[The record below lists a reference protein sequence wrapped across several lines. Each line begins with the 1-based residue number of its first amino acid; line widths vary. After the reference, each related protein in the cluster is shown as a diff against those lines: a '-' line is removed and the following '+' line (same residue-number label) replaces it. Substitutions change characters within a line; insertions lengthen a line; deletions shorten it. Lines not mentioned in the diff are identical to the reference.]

1 MFSFLRRQRFRSADW
16 LALAVHADRID
27 LAQVDGGT
35 QGRTLLRCQTERFSD
50 SPAEALGRVRRQLG
64 RGDFLCSN
72 LLHAGAYQMQLTEA
86 PTVPPAEMR
95 DAVRWKLKDLLD
107 YPVDQATVDVVH
119 VPADGQDNARGHH
132 VFAVSARNADVAA
145 RMRLFH
151 DAKLPLHAIDVP
163 EMAQRNVAHLFE
175 QANRGLGVLCMD
187 SDGGLLT
194 VTRDGELFLA
204 RRTDIGL
211 AQIEGAAPER
221 REQALDKLVLELQR
235 SLDHFDRQFSYVS
248 LSRLL
253 VTPVPALLQHL
264 QANLDVPVDALE
276 LDDVMDLSAVPEL
289 GDPVRQ
295 REYIHVIGAAM
306 RMELGA

>member
-16 LALAVHADRID
+16 LAVAVHADRID
-27 LAQVDGGT
+27 LAQVDGAT
-35 QGRTLLRCQTERFSD
+35 QGRALLRCQTERFSD
-50 SPAEALGRVRRQLG
+50 NPAEALGRVRRQLG
-64 RGDFLCSN
+64 RGGFLCSN
-72 LLHAGAYQMQLTEA
+72 LLQAGSYQMQLTDA
-86 PTVPPAEMR
+86 PPVPPGEMR
-95 DAVRWKLKDLLD
+95 EAVRWKLKDLLD

-119 VPADGQDNARGHH
+119 VPVDGQDNARAHH
-132 VFAVSARNADVAA
+132 LFAVSARNADVAA
-145 RMRLFH
+145 CMRLFH

-175 QANRGLGVLCMD
+175 QANRALGVLCMD
-187 SDGGLLT
+187 LDGGLLT

-211 AQIEGAAPER
+211 AQIEGASPQM

-235 SLDHFDRQFSYVS
+235 SLDHFDRQFSFVS

-276 LDDVMDLSAVPEL
+276 LDSVMDLSAVPEL
-289 GDPVRQ
+289 SDVARQ
-295 REYIHVIGAAM
+295 REYLHVIGAAM
-306 RMELGA
+306 RGESGT

>member
-16 LALAVHADRID
+16 LAVAVHADRID
-27 LAQVDGGT
+27 LAQVDGAT
-35 QGRTLLRCQTERFSD
+35 QGRALLRCQTERFSD
-50 SPAEALGRVRRQLG
+50 NPAEALGRVRRQLG
-64 RGDFLCSN
+64 RSGFLCSN
-72 LLHAGAYQMQLTEA
+72 LLQAGNYQMQLTEA

-95 DAVRWKLKDLLD
+95 EAVRWKLKDLLD

-119 VPADGQDNARGHH
+119 VPVDGQDNARGHH
-132 VFAVSARNADVAA
+132 LFAVSARNTEVAA

-187 SDGGLLT
+187 LDGGLLT

-211 AQIEGAAPER
+211 AQIEGASPEM

-235 SLDHFDRQFSYVS
+235 SLDHFDRQFSFVS

-276 LDDVMDLSAVPEL
+276 LDTVMDLSAVPEL
-289 GDPVRQ
+289 SDAVHQ
-295 REYIHVIGAAM
+295 REYLHVIGAAL
-306 RMELGA
+306 RGESGT